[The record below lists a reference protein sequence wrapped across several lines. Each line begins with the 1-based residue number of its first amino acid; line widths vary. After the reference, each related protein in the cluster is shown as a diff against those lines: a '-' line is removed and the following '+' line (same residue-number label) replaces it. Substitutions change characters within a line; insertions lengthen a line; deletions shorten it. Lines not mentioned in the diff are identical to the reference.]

1 MRARVAGIIDFPS
14 QDCPPKVLERLRLD
28 LSFPNPEHLARRRM
42 RRYTGGTPEHIECLV
57 ETCDGRVE
65 IPRGAVG
72 LLRRRAANAG
82 LDLSFD
88 DQRRVLPPVEL
99 QADIEL
105 RPYQAEAVRNMV
117 RGVQGTVVM
126 PPGAGKT
133 ATGTAAI
140 ATLGQPTLVIVHT
153 HDLVEQWR
161 QSIDRFL
168 SVETGLVSDGE
179 YRLAPIT
186 VATVQT
192 LVRMVPTELAELS
205 ARFGCIIVD
214 EAHHAPAS
222 TFRVVLSALAARYRF
237 GLTATPERED
247 GLSSLLDL
255 TLGERLFEI
264 GYPELVAAGYLE
276 APEVRPI
283 YSSFDFD
290 YGGPD
295 DLHACMDALVND
307 PKRNALVSNLVA
319 REAQA
324 GHTVLVLSGRVAH
337 CRTLARM
344 IQDRGAQA
352 EVLVG
357 AVKKPQRKD
366 ILDRF
371 RSGELPVVVASTL
384 ADEGLDVPRMDR
396 VILAFPGRAKGRT
409 AQRLGRLMRP
419 HPEKRGAVLFDIID
433 PAVAPL
439 LNQFRERNRLYRR
452 LAAGIQRPE
461 ED

>member
-1 MRARVAGIIDFPS
+1 MRARVGGTIEFKIGE
-14 QDCPPKVLERLRLD
+14 CPPKLLERLRID
-28 LSFPNPEHLARRRM
+28 LSFPNPEHISRRRM
-42 RRYTGGTPEHIECLV
+42 GRYTGGTSERIECLV
-57 ETCDGRVE
+57 ETGDGQAV

-72 LLRRRAANAG
+72 LLRHRAAQVG
-82 LDLSFD
+82 VELTFEDE
-88 DQRRVLPPVEL
+88 RRVLSP
-99 QADIEL
+99 IEVTAAIQL
-105 RPYQAEAVRNMV
+105 RPYQAKAVDAMA
-117 RGVQGTVVM
+117 RGIQGSVVM

-140 ATLGQPTLVIVHT
+140 ARIGQPTLIIVHT
-153 HDLVEQWR
+153 HDLVEQWHR
-161 QSIDRFL
+161 SIERFL
-168 SVETGLVSDGE
+168 GFEAGVISDGDKQ
-179 YRLAPIT
+179 LAPIT

-192 LVRMVPTELAELS
+192 LVRMSRRELS
-205 ARFGCIIVD
+205 DLSERFGCVIVD

-247 GLSSLLDL
+247 GLSPLLDL
-255 TLGERLFEI
+255 TLGGRLFEI
-264 GYPELVAAGYLE
+264 GYPELVADGYLQ

-283 YSSFDFD
+283 YTSFDFD

-295 DLHACMDALVND
+295 DMHACMDALVADGVRND
-307 PKRNALVSNLVA
+307 LIADLAA
-319 REAQA
+319 REATD

-337 CRTLARM
+337 CRRLARM
-344 IQDRGAQA
+344 VRERGVDA

-357 AVKKPQRKD
+357 AVKKPKRKE

-396 VILAFPGRAKGRT
+396 VILAFPSRTKGRT

-419 HPEKRGAVLFDIID
+419 HPDKSGAVLHDIVD
-433 PAVAPL
+433 ASVAPL
-439 LNQFRERNRLYRR
+439 LRQFRERNRLYKR
-452 LAAGIQRPE
+452 LAAGFQRRGAG
-461 ED
+461 

>member
-1 MRARVAGIIDFPS
+1 MRARVAGTIDFS
-14 QDCPPKVLERLRLD
+14 LKDCPPKVLERLRID
-28 LSFPNPEHLARRRM
+28 LSFPNPEHISRRRM
-42 RRYTGGTPEHIECLV
+42 GRYTGGTPERIECLE
-57 ETCDGRVE
+57 ETGDGRVE
-65 IPRGAVG
+65 IPCGAVG

-88 DQRRVLPPVEL
+88 DQRQVLSPIEL
-99 QADIEL
+99 HAKIDL
-105 RPYQAEAVRNMV
+105 RPYQAEAVRAMA

-140 ATLGQPTLVIVHT
+140 AKIGQPALIVVHT

-161 QSIDRFL
+161 RSIDRFL
-168 SVETGLVSDGE
+168 GVEAGVISDGE
-179 YRLAPIT
+179 RCIAPTT

-192 LVRMVPTELAELS
+192 LVRMRRPELDELS
-205 ARFGCIIVD
+205 THFGCVIVD

-222 TFRVVLSALAARYRF
+222 TFRVVLSTLAARYRF

-247 GLSSLLDL
+247 GLSPLLDL
-255 TLGERLFEI
+255 TMGGRLFEI
-264 GYPELVAAGYLE
+264 GYPELVAGGYLQ
-276 APEVRPI
+276 APEVRPV

-290 YGGPD
+290 YGGPE
-295 DLHACMDALVND
+295 DLHACMDALVRD
-307 PKRNALVSNLVA
+307 PQRNALVSDLA
-319 REAQA
+319 AHEAKG

-337 CRTLARM
+337 CRLLARM
-344 IQDRGAQA
+344 IQERGVSA

-357 AVKKPQRKD
+357 AVKKTERKE
-366 ILDRF
+366 ILERF
-371 RSGELPVVVASTL
+371 RGGELPVVVASTL

-396 VILAFPGRAKGRT
+396 VILAFPSRAKGRT

-419 HPEKRGAVLFDIID
+419 HPGKDGAVLFDVVD

-439 LNQFRERNRLYRR
+439 LRQFRERNRLYRH
-452 LAAGIQRPE
+452 LAAGIHRPE
-461 ED
+461 EG